1 MKKILSKYN
10 LMTAAALASMSANA
24 SIVYTDV
31 DPDETFS
38 QNLDQ
43 YDLDLN
49 DDGVIDFTVLNYSYS
64 FSFYG
69 FSIQQN
75 NVYAIPNSGNAIAA
89 GIFTSTYSSNTYTNT
104 SFKPLRANEIVSSNA
119 SFIEDYGVL
128 FGALQFGSYG
138 SIINGQFNDTIFD
151 RFMGVKFKESGED
164 LYGWVRLSVQAG
176 EGSQSFTI
184 YDYAYEDSGAPITA
198 GAGITSPGSVGINED
213 LVLKNVNAINLD
225 GQLKVTSDDRLNGK
239 VNLINISGQTVK
251 TANINGNELF
261 INSSA
266 LAKGTYI
273 VQVIADNRATSIKVT
288 L

>member
-69 FSIQQN
+69 FGIKQN

-89 GIFTSTYSSNTYTNT
+89 GSFTSTYSSNTYTNT

-119 SFIEDYGVL
+119 SFIDTYGVL

-138 SIINGQFNDTIFD
+138 SFNNGQFNDTIFD

-184 YDYAYEDSGAPITA
+184 YDYAYENTGGPITA

-213 LVLKNVNAINLD
+213 LILKNVNAINLD

-251 TANINGNELF
+251 TANINGKELL
-261 INSSA
+261 INSSS

-273 VQVIADNRATSIKVT
+273 VQVIADNRTTSIKVT